1 MRAEEGDDNGYEEG
15 VSSMSARW
23 EQLLKEEYEHG
34 REQGIEQGIEQGRE
48 QGREQGEER
57 AYLASIRGVMGKLSL
72 TAEKAM
78 DLLAIPQSE
87 WARYKA
93 LL

>member
-93 LL
+93 ML

>member
-34 REQGIEQGIEQGRE
+34 REQGIE

-93 LL
+93 ML

>member
-34 REQGIEQGIEQGRE
+34 REQGIEQG
-48 QGREQGEER
+48 REQGEER
-57 AYLASIRGVMGKLSL
+57 AYLASIRGVMRKLSL

-93 LL
+93 ML

>member
-1 MRAEEGDDNGYEEG
+1 
-15 VSSMSARW
+15 MSARW

-87 WARYKA
+87 WSRYKA
-93 LL
+93 ML

>member
-1 MRAEEGDDNGYEEG
+1 
-15 VSSMSARW
+15 MSARW
-23 EQLLKEEYEHG
+23 EQLMKEEYEHG
-34 REQGIEQGIEQGRE
+34 REQGI
-48 QGREQGEER
+48 EQGEER

-93 LL
+93 ML

>member
-1 MRAEEGDDNGYEEG
+1 
-15 VSSMSARW
+15 MSARW

-34 REQGIEQGIEQGRE
+34 REQGIEQGIEQGREQGREQGIE

-93 LL
+93 ML

>member
-48 QGREQGEER
+48 QGEER

-93 LL
+93 ML

>member
-1 MRAEEGDDNGYEEG
+1 
-15 VSSMSARW
+15 MSARW

-48 QGREQGEER
+48 QGREQGEEH

-93 LL
+93 ML

>member
-1 MRAEEGDDNGYEEG
+1 
-15 VSSMSARW
+15 MSARW

-93 LL
+93 ML